1 MPSRPPRDNCAAA
14 LTSPP
19 AWLVGW
25 LILAAVI
32 AAIAVTHHT
41 Y

>member
-1 MPSRPPRDNCAAA
+1 MIA
-14 LTSPP
+14 LTCPP

-25 LILAAVI
+25 LILATVI

>member
-1 MPSRPPRDNCAAA
+1 MTAPRAWL

-32 AAIAVTHHT
+32 AAIAAIAVTHHT

>member
-1 MPSRPPRDNCAAA
+1 MTA

-19 AWLVGW
+19 AWLVSW

-32 AAIAVTHHT
+32 AAIALTHHT

>member
-1 MPSRPPRDNCAAA
+1 MTA
-14 LTSPP
+14 LTSAP

-41 Y
+41 

>member
-1 MPSRPPRDNCAAA
+1 MTAPRARL

>member
-1 MPSRPPRDNCAAA
+1 MTA

-41 Y
+41 

>member
-1 MPSRPPRDNCAAA
+1 MMPLRPPSTWL

-32 AAIAVTHHT
+32 AAITVTHHT